1 MEAARA
7 GGGGSGEGAGGCGC
21 GPVVPLAAR
30 RPRGPPPR
38 HRDDQRARG
47 ARLRPRAGTDEPPRD
62 RHEGDEA
69 AVEVERHVGQ
79 REEQAGAADRAGGA
93 YVAVRKQR
101 EAEQAGQ
108 REAEQQHDEQL
119 HLGPVARVQEGEGAG
134 EQPEDVVQRDAQP
147 EELLRVELAEELGAG
162 RPGERVRH
170 LHVVQQV
177 LADLEGQPEAREA
190 GRAVDAAGTC
200 QESAEPVVH

>member
-79 REEQAGAADRAGGA
+79 REEQ
-93 YVAVRKQR
+93 R

-147 EELLRVELAEELGAG
+147 EELLRVELTEELGAG

-190 GRAVDAAGTC
+190 GRAVDTAGTC
-200 QESAEPVVH
+200 EESAEPVVH